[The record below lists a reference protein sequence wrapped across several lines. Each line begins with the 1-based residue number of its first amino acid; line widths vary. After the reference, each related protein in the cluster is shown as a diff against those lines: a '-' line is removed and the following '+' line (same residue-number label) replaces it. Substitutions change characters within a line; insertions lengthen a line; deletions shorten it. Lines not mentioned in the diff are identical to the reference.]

1 MNTSLGYSKKT
12 LTDTDVLL
20 SGGGNRPL
28 SDFIGSISWDSTNK
42 KITYTPV
49 GSSATDLV
57 TFGSNAFTSDSYALS
72 NHTHTVLSFADT
84 RNVATTPTTASA
96 VDGIKLEFKS
106 KANGVNEGTWN
117 GLLTLDPYSD
127 VTGGYAIQLG
137 WKTALDST
145 DTKNIYLRT
154 PKTASEWNTWR
165 TLLDSSNSSIGLSNG
180 ALAIKIN
187 GSTYNIYAYA
197 TSDATEG
204 NQVWM
209 RNIPNNGYTW
219 RTLGDRAFD
228 STAYLPL
235 TGGTLTGD
243 LKLWHDQYGW
253 ISTQDTYHGI
263 AIRGTVSGFGD
274 DRAITAADKLEFI
287 EYSGEYNFRRVTS
300 TLNEVLFSITRTGV
314 SSAVGVS
321 VTGNITTDGNI
332 LLTKGGT
339 NQNRSFGI
347 KRTSNNQ
354 NIDVGWN
361 WDNVDG
367 SGAFFRS
374 ADADGSFGLFA
385 RKGANTTQLIGT
397 TSGTLTWGGTNIS
410 LEGHTHTPTDINDLW
425 KPARKITTSGTAPYQ
440 YAWLCRF
447 YITTAWVG
455 IPIIIRIASRFD
467 NFIQANLRITTSATA
482 YGTAAFNGY
491 ILGKTYRA
499 ELYYVKTEGDQT
511 QGYDTFDFYA
521 KTTSYNTGFY
531 WDINL
536 VGNTNGAV
544 IEYKEL
550 FYDDLP
556 AGATKINEY
565 SPTYADGLSD
575 PTKYYWAN
583 VKLSASSSTSTSPTF
598 NNLYVSKIEASSK
611 IINSTYNSADKF
623 LMSNGSVL
631 DINNLNYQST
641 HGTIIETSADSYY
654 QSPIPKYL
662 WHDVIAFCRESTPT
676 YYTSSDGSTWTE
688 ATLDK
693 GLFMQKDKWGSQVI
707 LNDSIKGS
715 RWYWNGSYATGSI
728 RWVMIGALWNSSTC
742 YSDILFETSS
752 DGSTWSTLF
761 SITKIKLDYLPK
773 WIRVVNRIENHMRLT
788 ITRNSESESGS
799 QTKLTSIRFLTF
811 RPGSQGMGCEY
822 EYPYDWDKNFNILP
836 LGSGALGTSSN
847 KWPNLYVTNI
857 NGVAVGTTP
866 KFTDTFRKVLVA
878 GTERLSTAT
887 NSGDLKF
894 VNGNYTT
901 VTWDTTNQTIQ
912 YDCNLI
918 RSGTATSLTSLDV
931 TKSFIYTTLSANV
944 TAANFTLSSAMTVG
958 QCLTV
963 LVYNS
968 GSTTITIEIPS
979 TWQTLDG
986 YTLSCQATKFLE
998 ISIVRYASGANDYIV
1013 SSKMQ

>member
-49 GSSATDLV
+49 GGNVTDLV

-72 NHTHTVLSFADT
+72 NHTHTPAD
-84 RNVATTPTTASA
+84 
-96 VDGIKLEFKS
+96 I
-106 KANGVNEGTWN
+106 
-117 GLLTLDPYSD
+117 
-127 VTGGYAIQLG
+127 TG
-137 WKTALDST
+137 
-145 DTKNIYLRT
+145 
-154 PKTASEWNTWR
+154 
-165 TLLDSSNSSIGLSNG
+165 
-180 ALAIKIN
+180 
-187 GSTYNIYAYA
+187 
-197 TSDATEG
+197 
-204 NQVWM
+204 
-209 RNIPNNGYTW
+209 
-219 RTLGDRAFD
+219 
-228 STAYLPL
+228 
-235 TGGTLTGD
+235 
-243 LKLWHDQYGW
+243 
-253 ISTQDTYHGI
+253 
-263 AIRGTVSGFGD
+263 
-274 DRAITAADKLEFI
+274 
-287 EYSGEYNFRRVTS
+287 
-300 TLNEVLFSITRTGV
+300 
-314 SSAVGVS
+314 
-321 VTGNITTDGNI
+321 
-332 LLTKGGT
+332 
-339 NQNRSFGI
+339 
-347 KRTSNNQ
+347 
-354 NIDVGWN
+354 
-361 WDNVDG
+361 
-367 SGAFFRS
+367 
-374 ADADGSFGLFA
+374 
-385 RKGANTTQLIGT
+385 
-397 TSGTLTWGGTNIS
+397 
-410 LEGHTHTPTDINDLW
+410 LW
-425 KPARKITTSGTAPYQ
+425 KPARKITTSGTEPYE

-447 YITTAWVG
+447 YITTAWSG
-455 IPIIIRIASRFD
+455 IPIMIRVASRFD
-467 NFIQANLRITTSATA
+467 NFIQANLRVSTGATA
-482 YGTAAFNGY
+482 YGTSDFQGY
-491 ILGKTYRA
+491 VLGKTYRA
-499 ELYYVKTEGDQT
+499 ELYYVRTEGDQT

-550 FYDDLP
+550 FYNTLP
-556 AGATKINEY
+556 AGATKIDEY
-565 SPTYADGLSD
+565 IPTYADRLSD

-583 VKLSASSSTSTSPTF
+583 IKLSSSSSTTTSPTF
-598 NNLYVSKIEASSK
+598 NNLTASGTINAAS
-611 IINSTYNSADKF
+611 IINTTYNSADKF

-631 DINNLNYQST
+631 DKNNLKYPST
-641 HGTIIETSADSYY
+641 HGTIVDTNPDSYY

-676 YYTSSDGSTWTE
+676 YYISSDGSTWTE
-688 ATLDK
+688 STLNK
-693 GLFMQKDKWGSQVI
+693 GIFMQKDKWGSQVI

-715 RWYWNGSYATGSI
+715 RWQWHGSYSTGSI
-728 RWVMIGALWNSSTC
+728 KWVMIGSAWNSSTC

-761 SITKIKLDYLPK
+761 SVTKVTLGYLPK
-773 WIRVVNRIENHMRLT
+773 WIRVVNGIENHMRLT
-788 ITRNSESESGS
+788 ITRNSESVSGS
-799 QTKLTSIRFLTF
+799 QVNITSIRFLTY
-811 RPGSQGMGCEY
+811 RPGNQGMGCEY
-822 EYPYDWDKNFNILP
+822 EYPYDWDANYNILP
-836 LGSGALGTSSN
+836 LGSGALGASSN
-847 KWPNLYVTNI
+847 KWSNLYVTNI

-878 GTERLSTAT
+878 GTERLSAAT
-887 NSGDLKF
+887 DSGDLKF

-901 VTWDTTNQTIQ
+901 VTWDTTNKTIQ

-918 RSGTATSLTSLDV
+918 RSGTATSLTNLDV

-944 TAANFTLSSAMTVG
+944 TAANFTLSAAMTVG